1 MSNKNETIAV
11 VVTYNRLQL
20 LKECI
25 EALLNSSVKSD
36 ILIINNNSSDGTYE
50 FLNNIENEYDK
61 YSIKLHFLNEKN
73 VLEIESSIKNNIY
86 IYLTVKQILVVLVD
100 II

>member
-36 ILIINNNSSDGTYE
+36 ILIINNNSSDG
-50 FLNNIENEYDK
+50 K
-61 YSIKLHFLNEKN
+61 
-73 VLEIESSIKNNIY
+73 
-86 IYLTVKQILVVLVD
+86 
-100 II
+100 